1 MPRLTDVWETLD
13 KHTLDYVLNI
23 MKSHAFIDHSKEINS
38 VYALVPIIV
47 YAFKKGKTPLTH
59 HEIKIAVKW
68 FYFSQIRFRYI
79 SQLPQKLDKDLRIIS
94 TEQNPFDKL
103 ITLIEAERK
112 LEIDKDEFIGAGVSH
127 PLWGL
132 MKWYFKSQ
140 NAICLSTGISIRKN
154 MGKKY
159 ELEYDHIFPY
169 SVLAEHGYDMNN
181 RIKYALAQEITNRA
195 VLTTI
200 GNRSKYIKSA
210 EAYLTEVSE
219 NFPEGLSLQCIP
231 EDPELWKLENYE
243 KFLETRRKLLAK
255 KLNDYLNGLTHIHEE
270 EIVMDVYDLIQ
281 SGENHGVEFKTTM
294 RYDMKLNTINKKLE
308 QVVLKTIAAFSN
320 GQGGTLIIGVND
332 DMEIVGLENDYSTM
346 RDGTKDG
353 FEIHL
358 RNLINQAY
366 GVEFAASLKI
376 TFPML
381 DDKEICVVTIPRGKK
396 PLFTQVDD
404 NGIKSEKF
412 YLRSGNSSPEL
423 LLREVPSYVRTR
435 FENYFE

>member
-1 MPRLTDVWETLD
+1 
-13 KHTLDYVLNI
+13 
-23 MKSHAFIDHSKEINS
+23 
-38 VYALVPIIV
+38 
-47 YAFKKGKTPLTH
+47 
-59 HEIKIAVKW
+59 
-68 FYFSQIRFRYI
+68 
-79 SQLPQKLDKDLRIIS
+79 
-94 TEQNPFDKL
+94 
-103 ITLIEAERK
+103 
-112 LEIDKDEFIGAGVSH
+112 
-127 PLWGL
+127 
-132 MKWYFKSQ
+132 
-140 NAICLSTGISIRKN
+140 
-154 MGKKY
+154 
-159 ELEYDHIFPY
+159 
-169 SVLAEHGYDMNN
+169 MNN

-210 EAYLTEVSE
+210 EAYLTEVRE

-231 EDPELWKLENYE
+231 DDSELWKLENYE

-255 KLNDYLNGLTHIHEE
+255 KLNEYLNGLTHIHEE

-281 SGENHGVEFKTTM
+281 SGENHGVEFKTTL

-308 QVVLKTIAAFSN
+308 KVVLKTIAAFSN

-332 DMEIVGLENDYSTM
+332 DMEIVGLDNDYSTM

-358 RNLINQAY
+358 RNLINQSY
-366 GVEFAASLKI
+366 GVEFAATLTI
-376 TFPML
+376 TFPVL

-396 PLFTQVDD
+396 PLFTTVDD
-404 NGIKSEKF
+404 NGIKSDKF

-423 LLREVPSYVRTR
+423 SLREVPPYVRTR